1 MLSVYF
7 LECILLNSIFIL
19 FDIMF
24 FFLQL
29 CGITRN
35 VLFFQSLI
43 FCVLKKMAVHLKKKK
58 PPTFYF
64 FQSLYLAKDIRL

>member
-24 FFLQL
+24 FLQL

-43 FCVLKKMAVHLKKKK
+43 FYALKKMAVHLKKNE
-58 PPTFYF
+58 TSHILL

>member
-24 FFLQL
+24 FLQL

-43 FCVLKKMAVHLKKKK
+43 FYALKKMAKKNE
-58 PPTFYF
+58 TSHILL